1 METIGLSSA
10 LTSLGIS
17 LKSMTDLL
25 PEERVPG
32 ERDGIIAAE

>member
-25 PEERVPG
+25 PEER
-32 ERDGIIAAE
+32 DGIIAAE